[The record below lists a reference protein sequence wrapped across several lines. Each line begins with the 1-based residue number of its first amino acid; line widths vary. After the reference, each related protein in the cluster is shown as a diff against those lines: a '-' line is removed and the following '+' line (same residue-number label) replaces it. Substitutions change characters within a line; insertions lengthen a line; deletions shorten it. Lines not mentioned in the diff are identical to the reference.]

1 MGFQSTSHSVPDE
14 RTSVETSWPMQHR
27 HTRLGSPHIS
37 RRFRQ
42 QMTVRSD
49 NALRAPRAAGRG
61 IAGGRG
67 PGPTAAKSTAPGSGE
82 RAFPERAGVGDSV
95 SRAECYTCPRPAHR
109 TGSRFSAESRGAV
122 ASAWHSSSEGFQV
135 RTVHA
140 SAREA
145 ESSDRL
151 RALAEP
157 RTALLVASLFTAESL
172 LRFLEDAA
180 AH

>member
-1 MGFQSTSHSVPDE
+1 MGFQSTSHSVPDG

-27 HTRLGSPHIS
+27 HTRLA
-37 RRFRQ
+37 RR
-42 QMTVRSD
+42 TSAGDSD
-49 NALRAPRAAGRG
+49 NKGPAPLQRLTAPRAAGPG
-61 IAGGRG
+61 MAGGRG
-67 PGPTAAKSTAPGSGE
+67 PGPTAAKSTAPVRGE
-82 RAFPERAGVGDSV
+82 GLPERAGVGDSV

-109 TGSRFSAESRGAV
+109 TGSRFSAGSRGAV

-172 LRFLEDAA
+172 LRLLEDAA